1 MAGWHGGLVELGP
14 RQHLRHGIIL
24 RASEPPEG
32 VLDILQQ
39 LYDISARTG
48 CGWRQPLSTPPP
60 ENGLGQ
66 KPFHFTPCSLKLPG
80 VVVPPRQLASSEQRP
95 TRPSG
100 PRFFCLSRFQNWKSN
115 EEAPNWFPLPAPAT
129 RVSSGA
135 EILGVA
141 LNLDNAPP
149 TPRPPHAVSFK
160 LASDPPC
167 ASRRHPEQ
175 ASWRWWAYR
184 RRNPIHNSSW
194 GFSVSGVRQ
203 P

>member
-1 MAGWHGGLVELGP
+1 MTGCCRWPTTTRVQRDGEPRWSDNCLSIFWRGPCRRCESTIGMGSSFRFGPAVENLSERRRVAGWHGGLVELGP

-100 PRFFCLSRFQNWKSN
+100 PRFFCLSRFQIGS
-115 EEAPNWFPLPAPAT
+115 PMRRLPIGSHSLHLPL
-129 RVSSGA
+129 
-135 EILGVA
+135 E
-141 LNLDNAPP
+141 
-149 TPRPPHAVSFK
+149 
-160 LASDPPC
+160 
-167 ASRRHPEQ
+167 
-175 ASWRWWAYR
+175 
-184 RRNPIHNSSW
+184 
-194 GFSVSGVRQ
+194 
-203 P
+203 